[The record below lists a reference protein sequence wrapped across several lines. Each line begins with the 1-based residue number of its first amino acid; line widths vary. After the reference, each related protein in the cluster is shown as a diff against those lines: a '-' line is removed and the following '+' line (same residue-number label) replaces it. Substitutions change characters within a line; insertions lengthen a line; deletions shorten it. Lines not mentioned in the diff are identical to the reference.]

1 MPSARALNRYTGAV
15 IPPPRSATANDE
27 IDENDEIDWY
37 PFLARPRLA
46 SPTATFLTSLLDACI
61 LVTGAGG
68 SIGSALSL
76 RLASLRPRKLIL
88 LDASEQALF
97 RLESCLAGLP
107 SLPGIPGMSAN
118 PITIL
123 GSVSDSALLR
133 EVFAQHAPNLVFHA
147 AAYKHVALLESHPLA
162 AIQNNALGTQSLIEC
177 ACNHSQARMILLSTD
192 KAVAPISI
200 LGATKRIAE
209 LLTLANGGTVLRLC
223 NVLGTE
229 GSVVETFLRQI
240 AAGGPVTIA
249 HPDAERYFITCTE
262 AVDLLLTCAVEAR
275 PGALFVPA
283 VQRPHRVQA
292 LAEFL
297 IDHDSNA
304 ASLPIKYSG
313 LRTGDKLSEDL
324 WSANE
329 QPGTANPQGLVE
341 LRYPQMPLPDCV
353 EKIAHLHSAAN
364 NRDLPRALEI
374 LQQLVPDY
382 TPSTTVLAL
391 ARQNQTQQV
400 CLSDPS

>member
-1 MPSARALNRYTGAV
+1 M
-15 IPPPRSATANDE
+15 TA
-27 IDENDEIDWY
+27 
-37 PFLARPRLA
+37 
-46 SPTATFLTSLLDACI
+46 
-61 LVTGAGG
+61 
-68 SIGSALSL
+68 
-76 RLASLRPRKLIL
+76 K
-88 LDASEQALF
+88 
-97 RLESCLAGLP
+97 
-107 SLPGIPGMSAN
+107 

-123 GSVSDSALLR
+123 GSVNDSALLG
-133 EVFAQHAPNLVFHA
+133 EVFAQHAPQIVFHA

-177 ACNHSQARMILLSTD
+177 ARNHGPVRIILLSTD

-200 LGATKRIAE
+200 LGASKRIAE
-209 LLTLANGGTVLRLC
+209 LVTLANGGTVLRLC

-229 GSVVETFLRQI
+229 GSVVETFRHQI

-262 AVDLLLTCAVEAR
+262 AVDLLLTCSVEAR
-275 PGALFVPA
+275 LGALFVAA

-297 IDHDSNA
+297 ISHDSNA
-304 ASLPIKYSG
+304 ASLPIKCSG
-313 LRTGDKLSEDL
+313 LRTGDKLREDL

-329 QPGTANPQGLVE
+329 QPGTANAQGLVE
-341 LRYPQMPLPDCV
+341 LRYPQMLLPDCV
-353 EKIAHLHSAAN
+353 EKIAHLHSATN